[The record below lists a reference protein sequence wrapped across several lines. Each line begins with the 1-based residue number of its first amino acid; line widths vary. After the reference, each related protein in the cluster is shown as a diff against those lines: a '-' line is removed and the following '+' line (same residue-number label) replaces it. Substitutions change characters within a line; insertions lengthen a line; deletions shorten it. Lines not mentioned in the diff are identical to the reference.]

1 MRRRIC
7 VAALSAAVGLALGP
21 LVVSQLAPSQFSLSI
36 AAAQAAPFMIVGND
50 EKILWDDQ
58 GKPILSPT
66 GKDSVLIVDLADPLN
81 PKIVANLP
89 LENSIVG
96 PPVNLDIAPDGSIAL
111 VADSVTIVKEGETLK
126 QQPNDKIWV
135 IDLKANPPKLA
146 GTVTDAK
153 QPSGLSISPSGSLAL
168 VANRADKSISVLSI
182 KGTDVKVIE
191 SIPMGDEISQVVFT
205 PDGKRALATKFAAHK
220 VAVLEVNGEKVTDA
234 KTDVT
239 VGLWPYNIVVAP
251 NGKIALTAD
260 NGGAGSSDGNVDT
273 VSVIDLEAK
282 PPRVIDKVVVGD
294 GPEGLAISPKGN
306 VAVAAIL
313 AGSNA
318 SKAAF
323 FRRDKGYVSVLR
335 VDGKKVAKIKEL
347 DVGGLPEAAVFTPDG
362 GYLLVGNYLDQDFSI
377 FKVDGTEVS
386 DTGKRFKVPGHPAS
400 ARMSPH

>member
-1 MRRRIC
+1 MRARSG
-7 VAALSAAVGLALGP
+7 VVALSLAFGLAL
-21 LVVSQLAPSQFSLSI
+21 SLGT
-36 AAAQAAPFMIVGND
+36 ALAAPFMIVGND
-50 EKILWDDQ
+50 EKVIWDDQ
-58 GKPILSPT
+58 GKPILSPP

-89 LENSIVG
+89 LENSVVG
-96 PPVNLDIAPDGSIAL
+96 PPVNLDISPDGSIAL
-111 VADSVTIVKEGETLK
+111 VADSVTVAKEGDTLK
-126 QQPNDKIWV
+126 QVLNDKIWV
-135 IDLKANPPKLA
+135 IDLKASPPKLA
-146 GTVTDAK
+146 GTVAGAK
-153 QPSGLSISPSGSLAL
+153 QPSGLSFSPSGDLAL
-168 VANRADKSISVLSI
+168 VANRADKSITVLSI

-191 SIPMGDEISQVVFT
+191 TIPMGDEISQVVFA

-220 VAVLEVNGEKVTDA
+220 VAVLEVNGDKVTDA
-234 KTDVT
+234 KTDMT
-239 VGLWPYNIVVAP
+239 VGLWPYNIVVSP
-251 NGKIALTAD
+251 DGKIALTAD

-294 GPEGLAISPKGN
+294 GPEGIAISPKGN

-313 AGSNA
+313 AGTNN
-318 SKAAF
+318 KAAF
-323 FRRDKGYVSVLR
+323 FHRDKGYVSVLR

-362 GYLLVGNYLDQDFSI
+362 SYLLIGNYLDQDFSI
-377 FKVDGTEVS
+377 FKVDGTEVT